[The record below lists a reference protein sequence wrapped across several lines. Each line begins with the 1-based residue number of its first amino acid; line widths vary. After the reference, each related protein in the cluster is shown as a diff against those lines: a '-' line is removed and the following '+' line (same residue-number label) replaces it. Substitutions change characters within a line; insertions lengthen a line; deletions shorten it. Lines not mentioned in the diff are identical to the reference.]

1 MTLTFEFQGQIAAI
15 FKYYMIDKVFI
26 NAFHLKYPNTGFSSL
41 RTHKQAVLYRFDLH
55 FETATRKRRLYNRKC
70 IKKEPSRVISNIIVN
85 FALWKFTSIV
95 IVSMS
100 NYGPN
105 S

>member
-41 RTHKQAVLYRFDLH
+41 RTHKQAVLYILIYILRPPPGSEGYITGNAL
-55 FETATRKRRLYNRKC
+55 KRNH
-70 IKKEPSRVISNIIVN
+70 PV
-85 FALWKFTSIV
+85 
-95 IVSMS
+95 
-100 NYGPN
+100 
-105 S
+105 